1 MISLTLDVSGTL
13 GAEYFSLGTLLHV
26 VFISKLR
33 DSSLMLSN
41 PKLWKIYRHGKLFN
55 EFNYNPVMYILL
67 SSIFRRSMGPC
78 EKVEDKNAG

>member
-1 MISLTLDVSGTL
+1 MTLGVSGPS
-13 GAEYFSLGTLLHV
+13 GAEYFSLGILLHE

-33 DSSLMLSN
+33 GSSLMLPN
-41 PKLWKIYRHGKLFN
+41 AKLRKIYRHGKLCS
-55 EFNYNPVMYILL
+55 EFNYNPVVYVLL